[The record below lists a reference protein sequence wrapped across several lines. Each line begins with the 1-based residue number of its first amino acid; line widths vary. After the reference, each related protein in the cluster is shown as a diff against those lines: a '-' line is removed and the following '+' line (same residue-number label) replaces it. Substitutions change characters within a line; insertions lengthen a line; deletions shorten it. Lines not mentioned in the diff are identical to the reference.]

1 MSLMTDLICFTA
13 PCIKEK
19 TQRIIQRIQKLMKL
33 KLITEAGVLV
43 ESTNLLCLWK
53 GLLLSELVS
62 AVGAAGLS
70 ERR

>member
-1 MSLMTDLICFTA
+1 
-13 PCIKEK
+13 
-19 TQRIIQRIQKLMKL
+19 MKL
-33 KLITEAGVLV
+33 KLIAEAGVLV